1 MPPAHDSTFIE
12 KLKRGAPL
20 EIHIEEGWWE
30 VELCGRDGP
39 NYVVAA
45 KRYQVEHTVPIERLR
60 PAWHWSL
67 QDRASG
73 WTQLE
78 KKAPAL
84 AKNEVVPVSK
94 SSAKRKKQA

>member
-1 MPPAHDSTFIE
+1 MYMHMYMHMYMS
-12 KLKRGAPL
+12 
-20 EIHIEEGWWE
+20 
-30 VELCGRDGP
+30 GRDVLRQWLRD
-39 NYVVAA
+39 NFTDAML
-45 KRYQVEHTVPIERLR
+45 ER
-60 PAWHWSL
+60 A
-67 QDRASG
+67 RASG